1 MLFLHL
7 MPYPVSSSRGWI
19 KRMWERTEEMA
30 QQSGA
35 LTAIIEDPNPV
46 PSSHVLKI
54 LKMYILDFSLA
65 TRKSKVLLLVGKWTQ
80 LEIII
85 LA

>member
-1 MLFLHL
+1 
-7 MPYPVSSSRGWI
+7 
-19 KRMWERTEEMA
+19 MWERTEEMA

-54 LKMYILDFSLA
+54 LKMYILDFFLSHKKKQSLA
-65 TRKSKVLLLVGKWTQ
+65 ACRKMDTAGDHHIS
-80 LEIII
+80 IIK
-85 LA
+85 

>member
-1 MLFLHL
+1 

-30 QQSGA
+30 PQSGA
-35 LTAIIEDPNPV
+35 LTTLTEDPNPV
-46 PSSHVLKI
+46 PSSHVLKN
-54 LKMYILDFSLA
+54 LKLYILVFFFLT
-65 TRKSKVLLLVGKWTQ
+65 TRKSKVLLLVGKWIQ
-80 LEIII
+80 LEIIL